1 MRPRASTLV
10 DVSPGMTAYGFH
22 RGSADGGRHY
32 FGPERF
38 GWFAAEVARRGLWDR
53 VREVTSAPASDADLE
68 SFHTELF
75 LSTLRECCET
85 NEGSLDDG
93 PTPAEAHGPAT
104 AAAVAGASITGVH
117 RLLDGEA
124 RSVFVPIAGFH
135 HAKPE
140 AARNYCLVNDCALA
154 LLAARGRGAR
164 VAYVDIDVHF
174 GDGVFEAFR
183 GDAGVAVI
191 DFHQDGDTFHY
202 GKEAE
207 VGPVDDGR
215 MMSVLF
221 PPGTEDDAFFE
232 KWDRAVRR
240 IRAFAPDLIVLQ
252 AGADG
257 LAGDRL
263 GGLALTELVH
273 RGVTADLRNIAP
285 RGLLVLGGGGYHTD
299 NLANAWCAVIE
310 TLIEDNVVIP
320 RKRRRPVED
329 PG

>member
-22 RGSADGGRHY
+22 RGSAEGGRHN
-32 FGPERF
+32 FGPDRF
-38 GWFAAEVARRGLWDR
+38 AWFAGEAARRGLWDR

-68 SFHTELF
+68 LFHTELF

-104 AAAVAGASITGVH
+104 AAAVAGASMTAVH

-135 HAKPE
+135 HAKAE
-140 AARNYCLVNDCALA
+140 EARNYCLVNDCALA
-154 LLAARGRGAR
+154 LHAARRQGAR

-174 GDGVFEAFR
+174 GDAVFEAFR
-183 GDAGVAVI
+183 DDQGVALI
-191 DFHQDGDTFHY
+191 DLHQDGDTFAY
-202 GKEAE
+202 GKETE
-207 VGPVDDGR
+207 IGPLDDGR
-215 MMSVLF
+215 LLSVLF
-221 PPGTEDDAFFE
+221 PPGTEDDAFFV
-232 KWDRAVRR
+232 KWDRAIRR

-257 LAGDRL
+257 LAGDPL

-273 RGVTADLRNIAP
+273 RSVTSDLRDIAP
-285 RGLLVLGGGGYHTD
+285 RGLLVLGGGGYQPE

-310 TLIEDNVVIP
+310 TLIEDNVVIE
-320 RKRRRPVED
+320 RKKRRPVEV
-329 PG
+329 